1 MCFMGDFEVEE
12 FASSATFLV
21 EGDSHSGR
29 SADDRVDACVDDSLV
44 VFVAAHPT
52 INAINAASTG
62 MVIKIIKTAKGLDR
76 FMCSKL
82 LAKH

>member
-1 MCFMGDFEVEE
+1 MGDFEVEE
-12 FASSATFLV
+12 FASSAAFPV

-29 SADDRVDACVDDSLV
+29 SADDRVDACMDDSLV
-44 VFVAAHPT
+44 AFVAAHPT

-62 MVIKIIKTAKGLDR
+62 MVIKIITTGKGLDR